1 MAIEREDLEAGRI
14 KFAGLASGRR
24 RAPPHPGRHPAEFM
38 DELGLRPAGLARAL
52 GVPVNRVTAI
62 LAGRRAISAE
72 TALRLGRFFRTSPQF
87 WMNLQVA
94 FDMARARRALGAALT
109 REVTPRAA

>member
-1 MAIEREDLEAGRI
+1 
-14 KFAGLASGRR
+14 
-24 RAPPHPGRHPAEFM
+24 
-38 DELGLRPAGLARAL
+38 
-52 GVPVNRVTAI
+52 
-62 LAGRRAISAE
+62 
-72 TALRLGRFFRTSPQF
+72 LRLGRFFRTSPQF